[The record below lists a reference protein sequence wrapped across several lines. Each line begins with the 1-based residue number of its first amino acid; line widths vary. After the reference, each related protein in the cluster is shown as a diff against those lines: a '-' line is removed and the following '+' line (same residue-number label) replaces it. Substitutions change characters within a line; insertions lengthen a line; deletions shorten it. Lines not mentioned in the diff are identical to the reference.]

1 MNKKMFIIAIIILC
15 IDQVTKLLIST
26 SIDISSSVIIIKD
39 FFSLVNVSNTGAAF
53 SILEGRTWFLTLLTV
68 VIFIMLIKMSKS
80 YEKSK
85 LTTWAF
91 GLLTGGI
98 FGNFLDRLFLGYVR
112 DFLKFKIFGYNFPIF
127 NIADMCI
134 VIGIIILII
143 YTFKGEKNEVR
154 STE

>member
-15 IDQVTKLLIST
+15 IDQVTKLLVT
-26 SIDISSSVIIIKD
+26 SFIDISSSVIIIKD

-53 SILEGRTWFLTLLTV
+53 SILEGRTWFLTLLTI

-80 YEKSK
+80 YEKNRI
-85 LTTWAF
+85 TTWAF
-91 GLLTGGI
+91 GFLIGGV

-112 DFLKFKIFGYNFPIF
+112 DFFKFKIVGYNFPIF

-154 STE
+154 STD